1 VRSAQRVG
9 GQHQLTFRGS
19 ALKDTEVA
27 MPHLSNSTA
36 HRVDAVMAYSGPSWA
51 MSRSTRHAQP

>member
-1 VRSAQRVG
+1 M
-9 GQHQLTFRGS
+9 
-19 ALKDTEVA
+19 DTEFA